1 MKEKYLQS
9 LSRMFEGNIGGN
21 GYTVLTNTNGNFRYG
36 NRNINDNVFVL
47 DPSSST
53 QKPLVYHSQQNVIVI
68 RDNGKITRGISI
80 VLDEPSLQEY
90 IDVHGFNRFFNYFI
104 NTVQEIY
111 ENQGVSVNSKHIEVV
126 LKQMVDIG
134 LVLESGDLSVPVG
147 KELNIENYQRSI
159 QLLQRWEWDQ
169 WSLFEEL

>member
-1 MKEKYLQS
+1 MFDVLSEIRHNRLDLITSDEGEVFTK

-68 RDNGKITRGISI
+68 RDNGKITRGTSI

-90 IDVHGFNRFFNYFI
+90 IDVHGFNRFFI
-104 NTVQEIY
+104 LLHQH
-111 ENQGVSVNSKHIEVV
+111 SSRD
-126 LKQMVDIG
+126 LR
-134 LVLESGDLSVPVG
+134 ES
-147 KELNIENYQRSI
+147 RC
-159 QLLQRWEWDQ
+159 
-169 WSLFEEL
+169 